1 MKKNYV
7 RLPAKRRSSP
17 IFIAVGSILITFLV
31 YWFLILVLIPTWS
44 ERGQFGDAFG
54 TLNTLVSS
62 VALIGVVYAL
72 YLQQRQLKEM
82 RRSVELQQQPVVAI
96 TASEFR
102 IDRPSVFTS
111 PENPSCSA
119 LSRFHCHIS
128 LTNVSE
134 MPAINLVVNASLVI
148 PIEER
153 REVLKS
159 IGEHFPL
166 LASAEPVEE
175 EIMLVPDEVY
185 TTLFEA
191 LRRKDA
197 FALPYVSIELVY
209 RNLMGACFAVRQA
222 YYVVTPDDID
232 ADLKA
237 WHAAI
242 SSFGATYQEDLLAMT
257 KKDSPPGAFE
267 RVKQNFAEK
276 VGEKEHLSLKL
287 VAIAGAFDARAI
299 TQENYDTFLETVGLP
314 RLTFAHTVCPIN
326 SDSDRT
332 VDE

>member
-1 MKKNYV
+1 
-7 RLPAKRRSSP
+7 
-17 IFIAVGSILITFLV
+17 
-31 YWFLILVLIPTWS
+31 
-44 ERGQFGDAFG
+44 
-54 TLNTLVSS
+54 
-62 VALIGVVYAL
+62 
-72 YLQQRQLKEM
+72 
-82 RRSVELQQQPVVAI
+82 
-96 TASEFR
+96 
-102 IDRPSVFTS
+102 
-111 PENPSCSA
+111 
-119 LSRFHCHIS
+119 
-128 LTNVSE
+128 

-175 EIMLVPDEVY
+175 EIMLVPDEEY

-237 WHAAI
+237 RHAAI
-242 SSFGATYQEDLLAMT
+242 SSRCDIPRRLAGHD
-257 KKDSPPGAFE
+257 KERFPPG
-267 RVKQNFAEK
+267 R
-276 VGEKEHLSLKL
+276 
-287 VAIAGAFDARAI
+287 I
-299 TQENYDTFLETVGLP
+299 
-314 RLTFAHTVCPIN
+314 
-326 SDSDRT
+326 RT
-332 VDE
+332 G